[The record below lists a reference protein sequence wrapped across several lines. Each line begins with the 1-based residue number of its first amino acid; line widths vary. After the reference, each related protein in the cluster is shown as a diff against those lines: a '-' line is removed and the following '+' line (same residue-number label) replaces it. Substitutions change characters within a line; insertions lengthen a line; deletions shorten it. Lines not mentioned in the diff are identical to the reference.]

1 MLVAFGKRLSSLDL
15 RGMLSMLTIPCEFQE
30 IVRSHLPYADSADL
44 AATDELAIL
53 GLDSMG
59 VVRLMATLEER
70 YEIELPDD
78 ILNEETFATVGS
90 LWQTL
95 STLLAADETRAA

>member
-1 MLVAFGKRLSSLDL
+1 
-15 RGMLSMLTIPCEFQE
+15 MLSMLTIPCEFQE